1 MCCVLISEI
10 SETPKTDRRFLT
22 ELLFSLYTNVLLLE
36 SSNKSKYIEVK
47 HSEFSDFK
55 ILRHLGENV
64 TFDKSIFESIFKQKT
79 VLKILNTAQI
89 ISVNH

>member
-1 MCCVLISEI
+1 MCFVLISEI

-47 HSEFSDFK
+47 QSEFSDFK

-64 TFDKSIFESIFKQKT
+64 TFDKSIFESI
-79 VLKILNTAQI
+79 LKKNRVKNLNT
-89 ISVNH
+89 V

>member
-1 MCCVLISEI
+1 MCFVLISEI

-36 SSNKSKYIEVK
+36 SSNKSKYIAVK

-64 TFDKSIFESIFKQKT
+64 TFDKSIFESI
-79 VLKILNTAQI
+79 LNKNR
-89 ISVNH
+89 VKYF

>member
-1 MCCVLISEI
+1 MCFVLISEI

-64 TFDKSIFESIFKQKT
+64 T
-79 VLKILNTAQI
+79 VLKFTLFIFIKMPHFCGTFF
-89 ISVNH
+89 

>member
-1 MCCVLISEI
+1 MCSVLISEI

-22 ELLFSLYTNVLLLE
+22 VLLFSLYANVLLLE

-47 HSEFSDFK
+47 HLGFSDFK

-64 TFDKSIFESIFKQKT
+64 TIDKSIFESI
-79 VLKILNTAQI
+79 LNKNR
-89 ISVNH
+89 VKYF